1 MLLKRRHLI
10 GLSSILFLCITSCSV
25 DEWRAQK
32 TLTKKGIED
41 LSLSALNQ
49 KIISQDSEV
58 ATLMIRSGITKDFTK
73 EENAEVLKNAIDTD
87 QTRIIYALIQAETPL
102 LNKSKTAAVRT
113 AIENNQLGTANA
125 LLASG
130 FPKDITMEND
140 DSPIS
145 WAVKGKREAM
155 SRLLLSHGFS
165 PNADGSAEQPL
176 EIAIRDSS
184 PSWLIGELVHH
195 GANTNFTTTQD
206 SPVLHEAI
214 INSPIEA
221 LIPIIKAE
229 TDLNVKDMEGRTA
242 LFKAVS
248 TGEHAKVEQLILY
261 GADYKVIDSQR
272 RNYLQLTQIFSDAP
286 EITKYLITKGLDQNH
301 LNADK
306 LNALDLALDY
316 SRLES
321 AKVLIK
327 NKAVPTSSTFDRLY
341 NANKQDS
348 IGLMIKAGLVNVN
361 TTLTTGDSILI
372 DSIKRGSKEMVK
384 ELIQQGADVN
394 LRAIDNEPPLSYA
407 TAVQDYDSMKLL
419 IEAGADVNNPFQSPC
434 PIRFEET
441 IKTDGAIKWFINRD
455 PGITPIMMACDQ
467 GVLENVILLREN
479 GAENSGSA
487 KYRFWPG
494 NFAAR
499 RSLTNIVQ
507 YMVDAEPGNRDRT
520 VLVDLSQQR
529 ATVYNK
535 DKGVVMSFRISSGKS
550 GNKTKTGEFVVT
562 NKKKLHV
569 STLYDS
575 EMPYF
580 QRLSYGD
587 FGFHTGYVPGYPA
600 SHGCIRCPGSYAY
613 KLYNYLKVGDV
624 VNIQQ

>member
-1 MLLKRRHLI
+1 M
-10 GLSSILFLCITSCSV
+10 SLCSCSV

-32 TLTKKGIED
+32 TLNNKGVED
-41 LSLSALNQ
+41 FSLSALNQ
-49 KIISQDSEV
+49 KILEKDSEV
-58 ATLMIRSGITKDFTK
+58 ATLMIRSGITKEFTK

-102 LNKSKTAAVRT
+102 LNKSKATAVRT
-113 AIENNQLGTANA
+113 AIESNQLGTANA
-125 LLASG
+125 LLANG
-130 FPKDITMEND
+130 FPKDIVMENN

-165 PNADGSAEQPL
+165 PDSDGNAEQPL

-184 PSWLIGELVHH
+184 PSWLIGQLVHH
-195 GANTNFTTTQD
+195 GANTNFTTKKD
-206 SPVLHEAI
+206 SPILHEAI
-214 INSPIEA
+214 VNSPIEA

-229 TDLNVKDMEGRTA
+229 TDLSVKDMEGKTA

-248 TGEHAKVEQLILY
+248 TGEHSKVEQLILY
-261 GADYKVIDSQR
+261 GADYKAIDEQK

-286 EITKYLITKGLDQNH
+286 EITNYLITKGLDQNH
-301 LNADK
+301 VNNDG
-306 LNALDLALDY
+306 LNALDLALEY

-327 NKAVPTSSTFDRLY
+327 NKAIPTSSTFDRLY

-372 DSIKRGSKEMVK
+372 DSIKRGSKEMVR

-419 IEAGADVNNPFQSPC
+419 IDAGADVNNPFQTPC
-434 PIRFEET
+434 PIRFEEI
-441 IKTDGAIKWFINRD
+441 IKTEGAIKWFINRD

-467 GVLENVILLREN
+467 GVIENVILLREN

-499 RSLTNIVQ
+499 RGLTNIVQ

-562 NKKKLHV
+562 NKKRNHV